1 MTADAIG
8 SREHQVLGLIAR
20 GRSNR
25 EIGDR
30 LGISEHTA
38 KTYVSRL
45 MSKLGARDRA
55 HAVALGYQAGLLI
68 LDPVPFIQDNLD
80 DARADLARIREVI

>member
-1 MTADAIG
+1 MTAEAIG

-25 EIGDR
+25 EIGDA

-45 MSKLGARDRA
+45 MAKLGARDRA
-55 HAVALGYQAGLLI
+55 HAVALGYQAGLLTV
-68 LDPVPFIQDNLD
+68 DPVQFVQDNLN
-80 DARADLARIREVI
+80 DARADLDLIREVI